1 MLNDVAN
8 DLATLTAEDASLAQL
23 KTAAEAV
30 LANAETR
37 YEQLNAS
44 LVTALQLEASVVS
57 TVLLCEM
64 QVDAVALEMQTEI
77 LAFSALWLATTE
89 TFLQLAISNAVGGVG
104 DVSTLPECVLVVL
117 VTLQV
122 GSRDVSLR
130 VWDFLRL

>member
-1 MLNDVAN
+1 MNDVAN

>member
-1 MLNDVAN
+1 MNDVAN

-57 TVLLCEM
+57 TVLLCEV

-89 TFLQLAISNAVGGVG
+89 KFLQLAISNAVGGVG
-104 DVSTLPECVLVVL
+104 DVSTLPGCVLVVL

-130 VWDFLRL
+130 VWDFLWL

>member
-1 MLNDVAN
+1 MNDVAN

-117 VTLQV
+117 VALQV

-130 VWDFLRL
+130 VWDFLWL

>member
-89 TFLQLAISNAVGGVG
+89 TFLQLTISNAVGGVG

-117 VTLQV
+117 VALQV

-130 VWDFLRL
+130 VWDFLWL